1 MSTICV
7 IPARGGSQRIPRKN
21 VKHFHGKPIIA
32 YSIEKAYESGLF
44 DRIIVTTDCREIEDI
59 ADNFGAE
66 VWWRSDEF
74 YGRDSTGTQ
83 EVVKEC
89 LDGIGADPYDSVC
102 CIYATAPLMSVKDL
116 CQGHIILDGWRG
128 DCVNYVM
135 SVGYPPL
142 SDAGQFYWGMA
153 FSFMDNIPLISPR
166 TRMICVD
173 ESRVCDINTEEDWV
187 RAVKM
192 YKELK

>member
-1 MSTICV
+1 MSVIAI

-32 YSIEKAYESGLF
+32 YSIAKAKESGLF
-44 DRIIVTTDCREIEDI
+44 DRIIVTTDDANI
-59 ADNFGAE
+59 AAVATHYGAE
-66 VWWRSDEF
+66 VWLRSEEF

-89 LDGIGADPYDSVC
+89 LEGIGATSFDVVC
-102 CIYATAPLMSVKDL
+102 CIYATAPLMSVQDL
-116 CQGHIILDGWRG
+116 CRGYLILDGWRG
-128 DCVNYVM
+128 DNVTYVM

-153 FSFMDNIPLISPR
+153 FSFMDSIPLISPH
-166 TRMICVD
+166 TRLIHVD
-173 ESRVCDINTEEDWV
+173 ENRVCDINNEGDWV
-187 RAVKM
+187 RAVNM
-192 YKELK
+192 YEDLK